1 MRFKRRRAACE
12 RFACSLRLWVSV
24 NQASNSSGVQVRCGS
39 RCRSRRVICGRV
51 IWGSFF
57 PPVQLQTQQEGS
69 GQQGHG
75 DVMLPAQP
83 GAHFVLI
90 ETGFA
95 LLGLKLSLDGPA
107 HGPDLRQPQQGRVC
121 GRIRQ
126 VDTWLRCH
134 PDHAAGPASRP
145 APADRR
151 GFPRPAKPQT
161 DGCAVLAHPPP
172 PSVRATRRGQAG
184 RHRLHTLG
192 PGSPATSWSC
202 VGLRPR
208 PDQAGT
214 ATWAACVKTCVVLGT
229 SST

>member
-1 MRFKRRRAACE
+1 M
-12 RFACSLRLWVSV
+12 
-24 NQASNSSGVQVRCGS
+24 RCGS
-39 RCRSRRVICGRV
+39 SCRKTRVICGRV

-75 DVMLPAQP
+75 DVMMPAQP
-83 GAHFVLI
+83 SAHFVLV

-95 LLGLKLSLDGPA
+95 FLGLKLGLDGPA
-107 HGPDLRQPQQGRVC
+107 HGPDLCQPQQGRVS

-126 VDTWLRCH
+126 VVLGFAAIQIAPQDQQ
-134 PDHAAGPASRP
+134 PAGPPRQTVPAFPDPQGRKLMDARP
-145 APADRR
+145 LRALRHR
-151 GFPRPAKPQT
+151 Q
-161 DGCAVLAHPPP
+161 C
-172 PSVRATRRGQAG
+172 RATRRAA
-184 RHRLHTLG
+184 RLAATACTLWG
-192 PGSPATSWSC
+192 PGSPATSWGW